1 MRALVPIGRALFAL
15 IFIVGVFGSFTSA
28 SIEAASAHG
37 VPVATLVVPVAGL
50 LALVGGISVLLGYRA
65 RFGAFL
71 LVVFLVPVTLVMHRF
86 WGLDD
91 PQLAQ
96 LQRVM
101 FLKNLSMIGAALLV
115 MYHGAGPVSL
125 DS

>member
-1 MRALVPIGRALFAL
+1 MRALVPVGRALFAL
-15 IFIVGVFGSFTSA
+15 IFIVSVFGSFTSA
-28 SIEAASAHG
+28 SIEAAAAHG
-37 VPVATLVVPVAGL
+37 VPLATLVVPAAGL

-101 FLKNLSMIGAALLV
+101 FMKNLSMIGTALLV